1 MYPFHAGVILHGG
14 QSAVFAAAR
23 NRCLKRIQKLILHIK
38 IATFATMIDHAT
50 IQRILDAADI
60 TEVVS
65 DFITLRR
72 RGVNMLGL
80 CPFHNEKTPSF
91 TVSPAKGI
99 FKCFGCGKGGNA
111 VNFIMEHESLGYP
124 DALKFLARKYHIDV
138 VEEEET
144 GEQKQLK
151 DERESLMIVSG
162 FAQKYF
168 TRVLW
173 EENEGRTI
181 GLSYFRERSFR
192 DDIVKKFELGYAPDG
207 KAPFTEAAQRQGYKM
222 EFLEKAGLTIKRD
235 DWVRD
240 RFAGRVMFPIHN
252 LAGRVIAFGG
262 RILKE
267 DPKAAKYL
275 NSPES
280 EIYHKSHVLYG
291 IFQARREIARAEK
304 CYLVE
309 GYTDVLSMHQ
319 AGIENV
325 VASSGTAL
333 TPDQIR
339 LIRRFTP
346 NITIIYDGD
355 AAGIKA
361 SMRGIDLV
369 LEEGMN
375 VKVLLLPDG
384 EDPDS
389 FARKNGAS
397 GFGEYIRENETD
409 FIRFKTRL
417 LLKNAEKDPIAKARL
432 ITDVIRSVA
441 VIPDT
446 ITRSVYIKEC
456 SLLLEVNEDI
466 LYAEVRKQKHKQND
480 DFRKKEM
487 RGNREVPPP
496 PPEVVNPEQVV
507 EAKPVEFHVEETE
520 YLRFLLKH
528 CKTVLYEDEGEHPG
542 QVLQTT
548 AGQYMVE
555 ELEHDD
561 LLPDNPL
568 FKKIFYE
575 VKENLH
581 NDDFD
586 PWKYFVYHSNSEV
599 SRLATDLLSEK
610 HIESRRWTKAGAF
623 TEKEEDI
630 LDYLIPRI
638 IYEYKL
644 RRVKLMLA
652 DILKAIDR
660 ASRENNFDQVIDE
673 QSKYMNLKQVE
684 KFLSDKL
691 GNRAII

>member
-1 MYPFHAGVILHGG
+1 
-14 QSAVFAAAR
+14 
-23 NRCLKRIQKLILHIK
+23 
-38 IATFATMIDHAT
+38 MIDHAT
-50 IQRILDAADI
+50 IERIIDAAEISD
-60 TEVVS
+60 VVS
-65 DFITLRR
+65 DFVTLRR

-99 FKCFGCGKGGNA
+99 FKCFGCGKGGNS
-111 VNFIMEHESLGYP
+111 VNFIMEHENLTYP
-124 DALKFLARKYHIDV
+124 EALKWLAKKYHIDV
-138 VEEEET
+138 VEHEDTE
-144 GEQKQLK
+144 EQKQLN

-168 TRVLW
+168 TRFLW

-192 DDIVKKFELGYAPDG
+192 DDTLKKFEVGYAPDG
-207 KAPFTEAAQRQGYKM
+207 KAPFTEAAQKEGYKM
-222 EFLEKAGLTIKRD
+222 DFLEKAGLTIKRD

-267 DPKAAKYL
+267 DKNIAKYL

-280 EIYHKSHVLYG
+280 EIYHKSKVVYG
-291 IFQARREIARAEK
+291 IFQAKREISKTDK

-333 TPDQIR
+333 TADQIR
-339 LIRRFTP
+339 LIKRFTP

-355 AAGIKA
+355 QAGIKA
-361 SMRGIDLV
+361 SLRGIDLV

-389 FARKNGAS
+389 FAKKMGAS
-397 GFGEYIRENETD
+397 GYQKYITENETD
-409 FIRFKTRL
+409 FIQFKTRL
-417 LLKNAEKDPIAKARL
+417 LLKSTENDPVAKAKL

-446 ITRSVYIKEC
+446 ITRSVYIREC
-456 SLLLEVNEDI
+456 SKLLDVNEEI
-466 LYAEVRKQKHKQND
+466 LYAEVQKQKRKQND
-480 DFRKKEM
+480 DFKASEIREQTRKVARQPEIPKEIK
-487 RGNREVPPP
+487 VD
-496 PPEVVNPEQVV
+496 
-507 EAKPVEFHVEETE
+507 EFLEEE
-520 YLRFLLKH
+520 LVFLRFLLKF
-528 CKTVLYEDEGEHPG
+528 CNLPLFEIESEDTDEAGLISVG
-542 QVLQTT
+542 QF
-548 AGQYMVE
+548 MID
-555 ELEHDD
+555 ELEKDE
-561 LLPDNPL
+561 LISQNEL
-568 FKKIFYE
+568 FRIIFSD
-575 VKENLH
+575 VKSNLENAG
-581 NDDFD
+581 FD
-586 PWKYFVYHSNSEV
+586 PWKHFIYHPNSKV
-599 SRLATDLLSEK
+599 SALATNLLSEK
-610 HIESRRWTKAGAF
+610 FIESNIWKRGGGF

-630 LDYLIPRI
+630 LDLLVPKI
-638 IYEYKL
+638 INEYKA
-644 RRVKLMLA
+644 RKIRLMLP
-652 DILKAIDR
+652 AIEDEINR
-660 ASRENNFDQVIDE
+660 AYQQNDFDKVIDE
-673 QSKYMNLKQVE
+673 QSKYMNLKKVE

-691 GNRAII
+691 GNRTMN

>member
-1 MYPFHAGVILHGG
+1 
-14 QSAVFAAAR
+14 
-23 NRCLKRIQKLILHIK
+23 
-38 IATFATMIDHAT
+38 MIDHST

-60 TEVVS
+60 TDVVS
-65 DFITLRR
+65 EFVTLRR

-99 FKCFGCGKGGNA
+99 FKCFGCGKGGNS
-111 VNFIMEHESLGYP
+111 VNFIMEHESLSYP
-124 DALKFLARKYHIDV
+124 EALKWLARKYNIEV

-144 GEQKQLK
+144 EEQKQLK
-151 DERESLMIVSG
+151 DERESLMIVSA

-168 TRVLW
+168 TRNLW

-192 DDIVKKFELGYAPDG
+192 DDILKKFEVGYSPDG
-207 KAPFTEAAQRQGYKM
+207 KAPFTEAAQKQGYKM
-222 EFLEKAGLTIKRD
+222 EFLEKTGLSIKRD

-262 RILKE
+262 RILKD

-280 EIYHKSHVLYG
+280 EIYHKSKVLYG
-291 IFQARREIARAEK
+291 IFQGKREIARAEK

-333 TPDQIR
+333 TSEQIR
-339 LIRRFTP
+339 LIKRFTP

-361 SMRGIDLV
+361 SLRGIDLV

-389 FARKNGAS
+389 FAKKKGAS
-397 GFGEYIRENETD
+397 GFREYIDENETD
-409 FIRFKTRL
+409 FIQFKTRL
-417 LLKNAEKDPIAKARL
+417 LLKDAEKDPVAKARL
-432 ITDVIRSVA
+432 ISEVIRSVA

-456 SLLLEVNEDI
+456 SKLLEVNEEI
-466 LYAEVRKQKHKQND
+466 LYTEVRKQKFKQNEE
-480 DFRKKEM
+480 FRKKEM
-487 RGNREVPPP
+487 RGQREQTFSPPTSP
-496 PPEVVNPEQVV
+496 PQTQQI
-507 EAKPVEFHVEETE
+507 KLKTTGFPVEELEF
-520 YLRFLLKH
+520 LRFLLKH
-528 CKTVLYEDEGEHPG
+528 CNTVIFEEEGKNPNEI
-542 QVLQTT
+542 VEVKVSE
-548 AGQYMVE
+548 YMIE
-555 ELEHDD
+555 ELENDD
-561 LLPDNPL
+561 LIPENPL
-568 FKKIFYE
+568 FQKIFYE
-575 VKENLH
+575 VKDNLG
-581 NDDFD
+581 NGQFD
-586 PWKYFVYHSNSEV
+586 PWKHFIYHPDGEV

-610 HIESRRWTKAGAF
+610 FIESKRWTKAGAF
-623 TEKEEDI
+623 TEKEEEI
-630 LDYLIPRI
+630 LDYLVPRI

-644 RRVKLMLA
+644 RRVKLMMEE
-652 DILKAIDR
+652 IEKAIDA
-660 ASRENNFDQVIDE
+660 ASQEGNFDQVIEE
-673 QSKYMNLKQVE
+673 QSKYMNLKRVE
-684 KFLSDKL
+684 KFLSEKL
-691 GNRAII
+691 GSRAIN

>member
-1 MYPFHAGVILHGG
+1 
-14 QSAVFAAAR
+14 
-23 NRCLKRIQKLILHIK
+23 
-38 IATFATMIDHAT
+38 MIDHST

-60 TEVVS
+60 TDVVS
-65 DFITLRR
+65 EFVTLRR

-99 FKCFGCGKGGNA
+99 FKCFGCGKGGNS
-111 VNFIMEHESLGYP
+111 VNFIMEHESLSYP
-124 DALKFLARKYHIDV
+124 EALKWLARKYNIEV

-144 GEQKQLK
+144 EEQKQLK
-151 DERESLMIVSG
+151 DERESLMIVSA

-168 TRVLW
+168 TRNLW

-192 DDIVKKFELGYAPDG
+192 DDILKKFEVGYSPDG
-207 KAPFTEAAQRQGYKM
+207 KAPFTEAAQKQGYKM
-222 EFLEKAGLTIKRD
+222 EFLEKTGLSIKRD

-262 RILKE
+262 RILKD

-280 EIYHKSHVLYG
+280 EIYHKSKVLYG
-291 IFQARREIARAEK
+291 IFQGKREIARAEK

-333 TPDQIR
+333 TSEQIR
-339 LIRRFTP
+339 LIKRFTP

-361 SMRGIDLV
+361 SLRGIDLV

-389 FARKNGAS
+389 FAKKKGAS
-397 GFGEYIRENETD
+397 GFREYIDENETD
-409 FIRFKTRL
+409 FIQFKTRL
-417 LLKNAEKDPIAKARL
+417 LLKDAEKDPVAKARL
-432 ITDVIRSVA
+432 ITEVIRSVA

-456 SLLLEVNEDI
+456 SKLLDVNEEI
-466 LYAEVRKQKHKQND
+466 LYTEVRKQKFKQNEE
-480 DFRKKEM
+480 FRKKEM
-487 RGNREVPPP
+487 RGQREQTFSPPTSP
-496 PPEVVNPEQVV
+496 PQTQQI
-507 EAKPVEFHVEETE
+507 KLKTTGFPVEELEF
-520 YLRFLLKH
+520 LRFLLKH
-528 CKTVLYEDEGEHPG
+528 CNTVIFEEEGKNPNEI
-542 QVLQTT
+542 VEVKVSE
-548 AGQYMVE
+548 YMIE
-555 ELEHDD
+555 ELENDD
-561 LLPDNPL
+561 LIPENPL
-568 FKKIFYE
+568 FQKIFYE
-575 VKENLH
+575 VKDNLG
-581 NDDFD
+581 NGQFD
-586 PWKYFVYHSNSEV
+586 PWKHFIYHPDGEV
-599 SRLATDLLSEK
+599 SQLATDLLSEK
-610 HIESRRWTKAGAF
+610 FIESKRWTKAGAF
-623 TEKEEDI
+623 TEKEEEI
-630 LDYLIPRI
+630 LDYLVPRI

-644 RRVKLMLA
+644 RRVKLMMEE
-652 DILKAIDR
+652 IEKAIDA
-660 ASRENNFDQVIDE
+660 ASKEGNFDQVIEE
-673 QSKYMNLKQVE
+673 QSKYMNLKRVE
-684 KFLSDKL
+684 KFLSEKL
-691 GNRAII
+691 GSRAIN

>member
-1 MYPFHAGVILHGG
+1 
-14 QSAVFAAAR
+14 
-23 NRCLKRIQKLILHIK
+23 LIRFKTQFCPKFCEHFS
-38 IATFATMIDHAT
+38 TFATMIDHAT
-50 IQRILDAADI
+50 IERIIDAAEISD
-60 TEVVS
+60 VVS
-65 DFITLRR
+65 DFVTLRR

-99 FKCFGCGKGGNA
+99 FKCFGCGKGGNS
-111 VNFIMEHESLGYP
+111 VNFIMEHENLTYP
-124 DALKFLARKYHIDV
+124 EALKWLAKKYHIDV
-138 VEEEET
+138 VEHEDTE
-144 GEQKQLK
+144 EQKQLN

-168 TRVLW
+168 TRFLW

-192 DDIVKKFELGYAPDG
+192 DDTLKKFEVGYAPDG
-207 KAPFTEAAQRQGYKM
+207 KAPFTEAAQKEGYKM
-222 EFLEKAGLTIKRD
+222 DFLEKAGLTIKRD

-267 DPKAAKYL
+267 DKNIAKYL

-280 EIYHKSHVLYG
+280 EIYHKSKVVYG
-291 IFQARREIARAEK
+291 IFQAKREISKTDK

-333 TPDQIR
+333 TADQIR
-339 LIRRFTP
+339 LIKRFTP

-355 AAGIKA
+355 QAGIKA
-361 SMRGIDLV
+361 SLRGIDLV

-389 FARKNGAS
+389 FAKKMGAS
-397 GFGEYIRENETD
+397 GYQKYIIENETD
-409 FIRFKTRL
+409 FIQFKTRL
-417 LLKNAEKDPIAKARL
+417 LLKSTENDPVAKAKL

-446 ITRSVYIKEC
+446 ITRSVYIREC
-456 SLLLEVNEDI
+456 SKLLDVNEEI
-466 LYAEVRKQKHKQND
+466 LYAEVQKQKRKQND
-480 DFRKKEM
+480 DFKASEIREQTRKVARQPEIPKEIK
-487 RGNREVPPP
+487 VD
-496 PPEVVNPEQVV
+496 
-507 EAKPVEFHVEETE
+507 EFLEEE
-520 YLRFLLKH
+520 LVFLRFLLKF
-528 CKTVLYEDEGEHPG
+528 CNLPLFEIESEDTDEAGLISVG
-542 QVLQTT
+542 QF
-548 AGQYMVE
+548 MID
-555 ELEHDD
+555 ELEKDE
-561 LLPDNPL
+561 LISQNEL
-568 FKKIFYE
+568 FRIIFSD
-575 VKENLH
+575 VKSNLENAG
-581 NDDFD
+581 FD
-586 PWKYFVYHSNSEV
+586 PWKHFIYHPNSKV
-599 SRLATDLLSEK
+599 SALATNLLSEK
-610 HIESRRWTKAGAF
+610 FIESNIWKRGGGF

-630 LDYLIPRI
+630 LDLLVPKI
-638 IYEYKL
+638 INEYKA
-644 RRVKLMLA
+644 RKIRLMLP
-652 DILKAIDR
+652 AIEDEINR
-660 ASRENNFDQVIDE
+660 AYQQNDFDKVIDE
-673 QSKYMNLKQVE
+673 QSKYMNLKKVE

-691 GNRAII
+691 GNRTMN

>member
-1 MYPFHAGVILHGG
+1 
-14 QSAVFAAAR
+14 
-23 NRCLKRIQKLILHIK
+23 
-38 IATFATMIDHAT
+38 MIDHST

-60 TEVVS
+60 TDVVS
-65 DFITLRR
+65 EFVTLRR

-99 FKCFGCGKGGNA
+99 FKCFGCGKGGNS
-111 VNFIMEHESLGYP
+111 VNFIMEHESLSYP
-124 DALKFLARKYHIDV
+124 EALKWLARKYNIEV

-144 GEQKQLK
+144 EEQKQLK
-151 DERESLMIVSG
+151 DERESLMIVSA

-168 TRVLW
+168 TRNLW

-192 DDIVKKFELGYAPDG
+192 DDILKKFEVGYSPDG
-207 KAPFTEAAQRQGYKM
+207 KAPFTEAAQKQGYKM
-222 EFLEKAGLTIKRD
+222 EFLEKTGLSIKRD
-235 DWVRD
+235 DWIRD

-262 RILKE
+262 RILKD

-280 EIYHKSHVLYG
+280 EIYHKSKVLYG
-291 IFQARREIARAEK
+291 IFQAKREIARTEK

-333 TPDQIR
+333 TSEQIR
-339 LIRRFTP
+339 LVKRFTP

-361 SMRGIDLV
+361 SLRGIDLV

-389 FARKNGAS
+389 FAKKKGAS
-397 GFGEYIRENETD
+397 GFREYIDENETD
-409 FIRFKTRL
+409 FIQFKTRL
-417 LLKNAEKDPIAKARL
+417 LLKDAEKDPVAKARL
-432 ITDVIRSVA
+432 ISDVIRSVA

-456 SLLLEVNEDI
+456 SKLLDVKEEI
-466 LYAEVRKQKHKQND
+466 LYTEVRKQKHKQNEE
-480 DFRKKEM
+480 FRKKEM
-487 RGNREVPPP
+487 RNQRQSEFAPPANLP
-496 PPEVVNPEQVV
+496 QVLPEEI
-507 EAKPVEFHVEETE
+507 KPAELRIEELEF
-520 YLRFLLKH
+520 LRFLLKH
-528 CKTVLYEDEGEHPG
+528 CNTVIFEEEGENPNELID
-542 QVLQTT
+542 VKVSE
-548 AGQYMVE
+548 YMID
-555 ELEHDD
+555 ELENDD
-561 LLPDNPL
+561 LVPENPL
-568 FKKIFYE
+568 FRKIFFD
-575 VKENLH
+575 VKANLNNEN
-581 NDDFD
+581 FD
-586 PWKYFVYHSNSEV
+586 PWKHFVYHADSEV
-599 SRLATDLLSEK
+599 SKLATDLLSEK
-610 HIESRRWTKAGAF
+610 FIESKRWTKAGAF
-623 TEKEEDI
+623 TEKEEEI
-630 LDYLIPRI
+630 LDYLVPRI

-644 RRVKLMLA
+644 RKIKLMLEE
-652 DILKAIDR
+652 IEHAIDD
-660 ASRENNFDQVIDE
+660 ASKANNFERIIEE
-673 QSKYMNLKQVE
+673 QSKYMNLKRVE
-684 KFLSDKL
+684 KFLSEKL
-691 GNRAII
+691 GSRAIN